1 MENSGAGSE
10 VNNQFA
16 DHLLTQSLPR
26 LESQAESVSRNSTN
40 TAANLDP
47 STQRSDHLTLQIPP
61 RPGIFSKSRSIKGFL
76 HSLSFKKKKAP
87 LEGER
92 SPLLSSDSK
101 APLPESPAFSNI
113 LPWQKCA
120 SLPVTPASYLSPK
133 TLSERHRSHE
143 AAARVAV
150 SRSLS
155 VPGRRSYFII
165 DQLSP
170 APVHE
175 EQEIPEE
182 EVVCRICLDTCEERD
197 TFKLECLCKGALRL
211 LHRECAMQ
219 WFSIKGNRYCDVCR
233 NEVVN
238 LPVTLLRV
246 APPAQRETGEMP
258 INQSIRF
265 LEFVIDQLL
274 KLYLLSAWQD
284 FVVLVL
290 ITTICYFFF
299 FEQLLTEDMKSQAL
313 MISAPFAFTLGLTSS
328 IFAVVLASLVSNLRH
343 LDRVVLRAWDGYAP
357 PHYIHTDL
365 LVVVSRSTDLRAS
378 VTPAERDEIR
388 ETRRVFPCTLHDVSG
403 TSPCSKTK
411 RLNEG
416 YCRSSIA
423 Y

>member
-26 LESQAESVSRNSTN
+26 LESQ
-40 TAANLDP
+40 
-47 STQRSDHLTLQIPP
+47 
-61 RPGIFSKSRSIKGFL
+61 
-76 HSLSFKKKKAP
+76 
-87 LEGER
+87 
-92 SPLLSSDSK
+92 
-101 APLPESPAFSNI
+101 
-113 LPWQKCA
+113 
-120 SLPVTPASYLSPK
+120 
-133 TLSERHRSHE
+133 E

-155 VPGRRSYFII
+155 VPGRRSYFIVRSLSSNSGENQASRSNS

-258 INQSIRF
+258 INQSI
-265 LEFVIDQLL
+265 
-274 KLYLLSAWQD
+274 SAWQD

-328 IFAVVLASLVSNLRH
+328 IFAVVLALKEHAWTYAGLEFALVALILHIFYNLLH
-343 LDRVVLRAWDGYAP
+343 LSAIYAILIASFLGLGTAMLL
-357 PHYIHTDL
+357 HTIYIQICWWWSREAQTSE
-365 LVVVSRSTDLRAS
+365 LV
-378 VTPAERDEIR
+378 
-388 ETRRVFPCTLHDVSG
+388 
-403 TSPCSKTK
+403 
-411 RLNEG
+411 
-416 YCRSSIA
+416 
-423 Y
+423 

>member
-10 VNNQFA
+10 VNNQLA

-40 TAANLDP
+40 MAANPDP
-47 STQRSDHLTLQIPP
+47 STQRADHLTLQIPP
-61 RPGIFSKSRSIKGFL
+61 RHSIFSKSRSIKGFL

-92 SPLLSSDSK
+92 SPLLSSDK

-120 SLPVTPASYLSPK
+120 SVPET
-133 TLSERHRSHE
+133 
-143 AAARVAV
+143 AARVAV

-155 VPGRRSYFII
+155 VPGRKSYFIVRSLSSNSGENQASHSNS
-165 DQLSP
+165 DQISP

-175 EQEIPEE
+175 DQEFPEE

-197 TFKLECLCKGALRL
+197 TFKLECLCKGSLRL
-211 LHRECAMQ
+211 LHQECVIK
-219 WFSIKGNRYCDVCR
+219 WFSQSVSRNCDVCA
-233 NEVVN
+233 NEVKN

-258 INQSIRF
+258 IDQSIRF
-265 LEFVIDQLL
+265 LEFVTDQLL
-274 KLYLLSAWQD
+274 NLYILSAWQD

-299 FEQLLTEDMKSQAL
+299 FEQLLTEDMKNQAL
-313 MISAPFAFTLGLTSS
+313 VISAPFAFTLGLTSS

-343 LDRVVLRAWDGYAP
+343 LDRVVLRAGYGYAP

-365 LVVVSRSTDLRAS
+365 LVVVSRSTALRAS

-388 ETRRVFPCTLHDVSG
+388 ETRRVFPCSLHDVAG
-403 TSPCSKTK
+403 TLPCSKTK
-411 RLNEG
+411 RLTEG
-416 YCRSSIA
+416 YCRSSSA

>member
-155 VPGRRSYFII
+155 VPGRRSYFIVRSLSSNSGENQASRSNS

-258 INQSIRF
+258 INQSI
-265 LEFVIDQLL
+265 
-274 KLYLLSAWQD
+274 SAWQD

-328 IFAVVLASLVSNLRH
+328 IFAVVLALKEHAWTYAGLEFALVALILHIFYNLLH
-343 LDRVVLRAWDGYAP
+343 LSAIYAILIASFLGLGTAMLL
-357 PHYIHTDL
+357 HTIYIQICWWWSREAQTSE
-365 LVVVSRSTDLRAS
+365 LV
-378 VTPAERDEIR
+378 
-388 ETRRVFPCTLHDVSG
+388 
-403 TSPCSKTK
+403 
-411 RLNEG
+411 
-416 YCRSSIA
+416 
-423 Y
+423 